1 MMISLLLGKQIAAM
15 LLMVFMGYAIV
26 RAKLLSPQ
34 DSRVLSAVALYIIC
48 PCMMLDAFQLE
59 CTPERVHGLMLSVGA
74 ASFALALGIVLNFLI
89 RRPLA
94 LDPVEQT
101 SALYSN
107 SGNLIIPIVVY
118 VFGQEWVLYTSGFL
132 IMQTI
137 LFWTHCAPVLQQNP
151 RINILK
157 ILLNVNMLA
166 VFAGA
171 AMFLLGIR
179 LPEVPR
185 MAVHGVGVMIGPM
198 SMLITGMLIG
208 SMDFSRLRQYR
219 KLPLIVALRLIF
231 YPLVTLV
238 AFRLSGMSGLVENG
252 ETIVMISFFAA
263 SAPVASSITQ
273 MAHIYGRNAEYA
285 SVINVVSTL
294 LCVFSMPVMAWLFQ
308 W

>member
-26 RAKLLSPQ
+26 RSKLLSPK

-59 CTPERVHGLMLSVGA
+59 CTPERVHGLMLSIGA
-74 ASFALALGIVLNFLI
+74 ASFALAIGIALNFLI
-89 RRPLA
+89 RKPLG

-107 SGNLIIPIVVY
+107 SGNLLIPIVVY
-118 VFGQEWVLYTSGFL
+118 VFGPEWVLYTSGFL
-132 IMQTI
+132 IMQTV

-157 ILLNVNMLA
+157 ILLNVNMIA
-166 VFAGA
+166 VFVGA
-171 AMFLLGIR
+171 AMFLLDLR
-179 LPEVPR
+179 LPEIPR

-238 AFRLSGMSGLVENG
+238 AFRLSGMSGFAENG

-273 MAHIYGRNAEYA
+273 MAHIYGRDAEYA

-308 W
+308 C

>member
-59 CTPERVHGLMLSVGA
+59 CTPERVHGLMLSIGTA
-74 ASFALALGIVLNFLI
+74 AFALALGIVLNFLI
-89 RRPLA
+89 RKPLA

-118 VFGQEWVLYTSGFL
+118 VFGPEWVLYTSGFL
-132 IMQTI
+132 IMQTV
-137 LFWTHCAPVLQQNP
+137 LFWTHCAPVLQQNS

-157 ILLNVNMLA
+157 ILLNVNMIA

-171 AMFLLGIR
+171 AMFLLDIR
-179 LPEVPR
+179 LPEIPR

-208 SMDFSRLRQYR
+208 SMDFSRLREYR
-219 KLPLIVALRLIF
+219 KLPLIVALRLLF

-308 W
+308 L

>member
-59 CTPERVHGLMLSVGA
+59 CTPERVHGLMLSIGA
-74 ASFALALGIVLNFLI
+74 AAFALALGIVLNFLI
-89 RRPLA
+89 RKPLG

-118 VFGQEWVLYTSGFL
+118 VFGPEWVLYTSGFL
-132 IMQTI
+132 IMQTV
-137 LFWTHCAPVLQQNP
+137 LFWTHCAPVLQQNS

-157 ILLNVNMLA
+157 ILLNVNMIA

-171 AMFLLGIR
+171 AMFLLDIR
-179 LPEVPR
+179 LPEIPR

-208 SMDFSRLRQYR
+208 SMDFSRLREYR
-219 KLPLIVALRLIF
+219 KLPLIVSLRLIF

-308 W
+308 L

>member
-89 RRPLA
+89 RRPLS

>member
-34 DSRVLSAVALYIIC
+34 DSRVLAAVALYIIC

-59 CTPERVHGLMLSVGA
+59 CTPERVHGLMLSIGA
-74 ASFALALGIVLNFLI
+74 AAFALALGIVLNFLI
-89 RRPLA
+89 RKPLA

-118 VFGQEWVLYTSGFL
+118 VFGPEWVLYTSGFL
-132 IMQTI
+132 IMQTV

-157 ILLNVNMLA
+157 ILLNVNMIA

-171 AMFLLGIR
+171 AMFLLDIR
-179 LPEVPR
+179 LPEIPR
-185 MAVHGVGVMIGPM
+185 MAIHGVGVMIGPM

-208 SMDFSRLRQYR
+208 SMDFSRLREYR
-219 KLPLIVALRLIF
+219 KLPLIVVLRLIF

-308 W
+308 L

>member
-59 CTPERVHGLMLSVGA
+59 CTPERVHGLMLSIGA
-74 ASFALALGIVLNFLI
+74 AAFALALGIVLNFLI
-89 RRPLA
+89 RKPLG

-118 VFGQEWVLYTSGFL
+118 VFGPEWVLYTSGFL
-132 IMQTI
+132 IMQTV
-137 LFWTHCAPVLQQNP
+137 LFWTHCAPVLQQNS

-157 ILLNVNMLA
+157 ILLNVNMIA

-171 AMFLLGIR
+171 AMFLLDIR
-179 LPEVPR
+179 LPEIPR

-208 SMDFSRLRQYR
+208 SMDFSRLREYR

-231 YPLVTLV
+231 YPLVTLM

-308 W
+308 L

>member
-1 MMISLLLGKQIAAM
+1 M
-15 LLMVFMGYAIV
+15 
-26 RAKLLSPQ
+26 
-34 DSRVLSAVALYIIC
+34 
-48 PCMMLDAFQLE
+48 
-59 CTPERVHGLMLSVGA
+59 CTW
-74 ASFALALGIVLNFLI
+74 NFLI
-89 RRPLA
+89 RKPLA

-118 VFGQEWVLYTSGFL
+118 VFGPEWVLYTSGFL
-132 IMQTI
+132 IMQTV
-137 LFWTHCAPVLQQNP
+137 LFWTHCAPVLQQNS

-157 ILLNVNMLA
+157 ILLNVNMIA

-171 AMFLLGIR
+171 AMFLLDIR
-179 LPEVPR
+179 LPEIPR

-208 SMDFSRLRQYR
+208 SMDFSRLREYR
-219 KLPLIVALRLIF
+219 KLPLIVALRLLF

-252 ETIVMISFFAA
+252 DTIVMISFFAA

-308 W
+308 L

>member
-59 CTPERVHGLMLSVGA
+59 CTPERVHGLMLSIGA
-74 ASFALALGIVLNFLI
+74 AAFALALGIVLNFLI
-89 RRPLA
+89 RKPLA

-118 VFGQEWVLYTSGFL
+118 VFGPEWVLYTSGFL
-132 IMQTI
+132 IMQTV
-137 LFWTHCAPVLQQNP
+137 LFWTHCAPVLQQNS

-157 ILLNVNMLA
+157 ILLNVNMIA

-171 AMFLLGIR
+171 AMFLLDIR
-179 LPEVPR
+179 LPEIPR

-208 SMDFSRLRQYR
+208 SMDFSRLREYR

-238 AFRLSGMSGLVENG
+238 AFRLSGLSGLVENG

-308 W
+308 L

>member
-1 MMISLLLGKQIAAM
+1 MMISYLLGKQIAAM

-59 CTPERVHGLMLSVGA
+59 CTPERVHGLMLSLGA
-74 ASFALALGIVLNFLI
+74 AAFALALGIILNFLI
-89 RRPLA
+89 RRPLD

-132 IMQTI
+132 IIQTV
-137 LFWTHCAPVLQQNP
+137 LFWTHCAPVLQQSS

-157 ILLNVNMLA
+157 ILLNVNMIA

-171 AMFLLGIR
+171 AMFLLDVR

-208 SMDFSRLRQYR
+208 SMDFSRLRAYR
-219 KLPLIVALRLIF
+219 KLPLIVALRLLF

-238 AFRLSGMSGLVENG
+238 AFRMSGMSGWAENG
-252 ETIVMISFFAA
+252 DTIVMISFFAA

-308 W
+308 L

>member
-34 DSRVLSAVALYIIC
+34 DSRVLAAVALYIIC

-59 CTPERVHGLMLSVGA
+59 CTPERVQGLMLSIGA
-74 ASFALALGIVLNFLI
+74 AAFALALGIVLNFLI
-89 RRPLA
+89 RKPLA

-118 VFGQEWVLYTSGFL
+118 VFGPEWVLYTSGFL
-132 IMQTI
+132 IMQTV
-137 LFWTHCAPVLQQNP
+137 LFWTHCAPVLQQNS

-157 ILLNVNMLA
+157 ILLNVNMIA

-171 AMFLLGIR
+171 AMFLLDIR
-179 LPEVPR
+179 LPEIPR

-208 SMDFSRLRQYR
+208 SMDFSRLREYR

-308 W
+308 L

>member
-59 CTPERVHGLMLSVGA
+59 CTPERVHGLMLSIGA
-74 ASFALALGIVLNFLI
+74 AAFALALGIVLNFLI
-89 RRPLA
+89 RKPLA

-118 VFGQEWVLYTSGFL
+118 VFGPEWVLYTSGFL
-132 IMQTI
+132 IMQTV
-137 LFWTHCAPVLQQNP
+137 LFWTHCAPVLQQNS

-157 ILLNVNMLA
+157 ILLNVNMIA

-171 AMFLLGIR
+171 AMFLLDIR
-179 LPEVPR
+179 LPEIPR

-208 SMDFSRLRQYR
+208 SMDFSRLREYR

-308 W
+308 L

>member
-1 MMISLLLGKQIAAM
+1 MMISYLLGKQIAAM
-15 LLMVFMGYAIV
+15 LLMVFMGFAIV
-26 RAKLLSPQ
+26 RMKLLTVQ
-34 DSRVLSAVALYIIC
+34 DSRVLSAVALYIVG

-74 ASFALALGIVLNFLI
+74 AAFALGLGIVINFLI
-89 RRPLA
+89 RKPLA

-132 IMQTI
+132 IMQTV
-137 LFWTHCAPVLQQNP
+137 LFWTHCSTVLQKNAK
-151 RINILK
+151 INILR
-157 ILLNVNMLA
+157 ILTNVNMLA

-171 AMFLLGIR
+171 IMFVLGLR
-179 LPEVPR
+179 LPEVPA
-185 MAVHGVGVMIGPM
+185 MAVHAVGVMIGPLCM
-198 SMLITGMLIG
+198 IVTGMLIG
-208 SMDFSRLRQYR
+208 SMDFARFKAYR
-219 KLPLIVALRLIF
+219 KLPLIVVLRLIF
-231 YPLVTLV
+231 YPVVTLI
-238 AFRLSGMSGLVENG
+238 AFRLSGMSGWVENG
-252 ETIVMISFFAA
+252 ETIIMISFFAA

-294 LCVFSMPVMAWLFQ
+294 LFVFSMPVLAWMFQ

>member
-59 CTPERVHGLMLSVGA
+59 CTPERVHGLMLSIGA
-74 ASFALALGIVLNFLI
+74 AAFALALGIVLNFLI
-89 RRPLA
+89 RKPLA

-118 VFGQEWVLYTSGFL
+118 VFGPEWVLYTSGFL
-132 IMQTI
+132 IMQTV
-137 LFWTHCAPVLQQNP
+137 LFWTHCAPVLQQNS

-157 ILLNVNMLA
+157 ILLNVTMIA

-171 AMFLLGIR
+171 AMFLLDIR
-179 LPEVPR
+179 LPEIPR

-208 SMDFSRLRQYR
+208 SMDFSRLREYR

-308 W
+308 L